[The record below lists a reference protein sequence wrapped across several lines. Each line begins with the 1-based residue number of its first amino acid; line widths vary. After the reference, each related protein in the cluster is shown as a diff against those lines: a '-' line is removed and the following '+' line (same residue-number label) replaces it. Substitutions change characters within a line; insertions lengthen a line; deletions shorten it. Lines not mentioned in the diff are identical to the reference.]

1 MAGEFWRAKSNNMDP
16 TSDVN
21 SSPIGLHEDGAREAV
36 TTRVADFSAPARR
49 KASKPKRKVKC
60 DEEDV
65 SDIAFWSA
73 AKRQSWAAIE
83 TNPNAFYY
91 RHVAPGQTKRTGAW
105 DEREKKLFMETIKIH
120 PPSQGK
126 WGLFAQHIP
135 GRVGYQCRNFYHRLL
150 ESGELTGDEIISEP
164 KPEKAKP
171 NKCDDDVIVLFS
183 SQFACEEEVP
193 RRRKQL

>member
-1 MAGEFWRAKSNNMDP
+1 MLSKIGGQIFM
-16 TSDVN
+16 DVN
-21 SSPIGLHEDGAREAV
+21 SSPLASPGEPAEE
-36 TTRVADFSAPARR
+36 FSPRLSEFSNT
-49 KASKPKRKVKC
+49 KKKRSG
-60 DEEDV
+60 DDQSE
-65 SDIAFWSA
+65 WSE
-73 AKRQSWAAIE
+73 AKRTSFETME
-83 TNPNAFYY
+83 TNPNAYFY
-91 RHVAPGQTKRTGAW
+91 RHVAPGQKKRTGAW
-105 DEREKKLFMETIKIH
+105 DDAEKKLFLEVMKIH

-171 NKCDDDVIVLFS
+171 NKCHDDVIVLFS